1 MLTTSYKIG
10 VIKIGKKGLIYCS
23 LMMKL
28 IIIAEKLLGFIWLV
42 IKLIMKSMHFL
53 HTTTAMK
60 LIEDNF
66 SCILALRKNK
76 TATRVILIIQ
86 CESTKNKRLA
96 LS

>member
-1 MLTTSYKIG
+1 MLATSYKIG
-10 VIKIGKKGLIYCS
+10 VIKNRKKGLIYCS

-53 HTTTAMK
+53 HTATAIK
-60 LIEDNF
+60 LIGDNF
-66 SCILALRKNK
+66 SCISALRKNK

>member
-1 MLTTSYKIG
+1 
-10 VIKIGKKGLIYCS
+10 
-23 LMMKL
+23 
-28 IIIAEKLLGFIWLV
+28 
-42 IKLIMKSMHFL
+42 MKSMHFL